1 MASKRIKVKIKE
13 LGKVVGGA
21 TPSTKN
27 PENWEGSIP
36 WLTPKDLANHR
47 ERFIKKG
54 EKSISQKGYESCST
68 KMLPKG
74 TVLFSSRAPIG
85 YCAIAEN
92 DICTN
97 QGFKSI
103 VPNENTDSLFLYYL
117 LKSNVEAIASNASGT
132 TFLEI
137 SGKAMEEIEV
147 SIPEDKNE
155 QIQIAKILDAF
166 DRKIENNLKLNDYL
180 AEIRQLI
187 VKMKI
192 SDIFN
197 RDGDSCSLVPLKKV
211 ANIQSGYSYKSKE
224 LTDNSQIGMLTIKN
238 FQRNGLFKLDGF
250 KPINPEKAKESHYV
264 TAGEIVVAHTDL
276 TQNADIIGRAIQ
288 VIDNGGFD
296 KILASCDL
304 VKVSSANESI
314 SNELLAALLATSDFY
329 NHCLGYVNGTTVLHL
344 GKKALH
350 EYNLKIPNNTKLLQT
365 LDCCFQSIA
374 FYQSYLIQETRI
386 LKRSRDL
393 LLTKLLSGDID
404 VLKSINE

>member
-1 MASKRIKVKIKE
+1 
-13 LGKVVGGA
+13 
-21 TPSTKN
+21 
-27 PENWEGSIP
+27 
-36 WLTPKDLANHR
+36 
-47 ERFIKKG
+47 
-54 EKSISQKGYESCST
+54 
-68 KMLPKG
+68 
-74 TVLFSSRAPIG
+74 
-85 YCAIAEN
+85 
-92 DICTN
+92 
-97 QGFKSI
+97 
-103 VPNENTDSLFLYYL
+103 
-117 LKSNVEAIASNASGT
+117 
-132 TFLEI
+132 
-137 SGKAMEEIEV
+137 
-147 SIPEDKNE
+147 
-155 QIQIAKILDAF
+155 
-166 DRKIENNLKLNDYL
+166 
-180 AEIRQLI
+180 
-187 VKMKI
+187 MKI

-250 KPINPEKAKESHYV
+250 KPINPVKAKESHYV

-304 VKVSSANESI
+304 VKVSSTNESI

-350 EYNLKIPNNTKLLQT
+350 EYNLKISNNTKLLQI
-365 LDCCFQSIA
+365 LDCCFQSFA

-393 LLTKLLSGDID
+393 LLSKLLSGDID
-404 VLKSINE
+404 VSKSINE

>member
-1 MASKRIKVKIKE
+1 MASKRTKVKIKE

-21 TPSTKN
+21 TPSTRN

-47 ERFIKKG
+47 GRFIKKG

-117 LKSNVEAIASNASGT
+117 LKNNVDTIANSASGT

-147 SIPEDKNE
+147 VIPEDKNE
-155 QIQIAKILDAF
+155 QRQIAQILDAF

-180 AEIRQLI
+180 AETADSLFINTFGHLEENA
-187 VKMKI
+187 VL
-192 SDIFN
+192 SDI
-197 RDGDSCSLVPLKKV
+197 
-211 ANIQSGYSYKSKE
+211 ANITMGQSPTGASYNNVGNGAVFYQGRGEFGWRFPTRRLFTTEPKRMAKAGDILMSVRAPVGDLNIAYEDCCIGRGLAVINCSYPSFCLYLMRSLCKKLNAYNSEGTVFGSINSKD
-224 LTDNSQIGMLTIKN
+224 LKN
-238 FQRNGLFKLDGF
+238 
-250 KPINPEKAKESHYV
+250 I
-264 TAGEIVVAHTDL
+264 EIALPNVE
-276 TQNADIIGRAIQ
+276 DIIEFEDK
-288 VIDNGGFD
+288 VVPIDNLI
-296 KILASCDL
+296 KL
-304 VKVSSANESI
+304 NEI
-314 SNELLAALLATSDFY
+314 ENR
-329 NHCLGYVNGTTVLHL
+329 
-344 GKKALH
+344 
-350 EYNLKIPNNTKLLQT
+350 NLSQL
-365 LDCCFQSIA
+365 
-374 FYQSYLIQETRI
+374 
-386 LKRSRDL
+386 RDM
-393 LLTKLLSGDID
+393 LLSKLMSVKIHVGY
-404 VLKSINE
+404 

>member
-1 MASKRIKVKIKE
+1 MKLGEVCQIKY
-13 LGKVVGGA
+13 GKDHKALLDGTIPVYGSGGIMRYCDKYIHNKQ
-21 TPSTKN
+21 SVL
-27 PENWEGSIP
+27 IP
-36 WLTPKDLANHR
+36 R
-47 ERFIKKG
+47 KG
-54 EKSISQKGYESCST
+54 TLSNIFYVNQPFWTVDTLFWTDINEEIV
-68 KMLPKG
+68 LPK
-74 TVLFSSRAPIG
+74 
-85 YCAIAEN
+85 Y
-92 DICTN
+92 
-97 QGFKSI
+97 
-103 VPNENTDSLFLYYL
+103 LYYL
-117 LKSNVEAIASNASGT
+117 LLTKNLSSLNVGT
-132 TFLEI
+132 AVPSLTADILN
-137 SGKAMEEIEV
+137 
-147 SIPEDKNE
+147 D
-155 QIQIAKILDAF
+155 IQITLPSLSIQENIVKVLSSF
-166 DRKIENNLKLNDYL
+166 DDKIELNKQLNDYL

-304 VKVSSANESI
+304 VKVTSTNESI